1 MNTDKRNQEQKQEN
15 HKESKSEQPIPF
27 TRRGLNQDEQKKITN
42 TDGNKEIENSSDY
55 TSTARQDEK
64 AKPTRE
70 EHKKKI
76 NFK

>member
-42 TDGNKEIENSSDY
+42 TDGKEIENSSDY